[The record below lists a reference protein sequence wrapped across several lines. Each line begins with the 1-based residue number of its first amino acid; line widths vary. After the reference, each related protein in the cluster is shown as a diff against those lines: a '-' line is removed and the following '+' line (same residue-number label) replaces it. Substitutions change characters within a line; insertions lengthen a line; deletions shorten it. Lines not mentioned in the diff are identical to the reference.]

1 MVFKEYLKN
10 LPELKIKTFQ
20 CQKSVGSIF
29 NNAVVALQ
37 SIPNQSVP
45 SVQMYCFNS
54 KKTGRK
60 EYDHLNSNSIL
71 EVSGQES
78 RMVPANSIY

>member
-29 NNAVVALQ
+29 NAVVALQ
-37 SIPNQSVP
+37 SIPKPRV
-45 SVQMYCFNS
+45 CFLF
-54 KKTGRK
+54 KCVVLIQK
-60 EYDHLNSNSIL
+60 
-71 EVSGQES
+71 GQEEKN
-78 RMVPANSIY
+78 MIT